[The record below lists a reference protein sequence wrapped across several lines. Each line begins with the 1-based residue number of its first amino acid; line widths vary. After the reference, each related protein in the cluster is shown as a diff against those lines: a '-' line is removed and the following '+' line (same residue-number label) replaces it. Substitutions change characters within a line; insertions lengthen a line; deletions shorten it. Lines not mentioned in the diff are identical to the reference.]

1 MARRSGKAGNR
12 RDRQRKAQR
21 RTLQRPVAPAQPI
34 GGVVSE
40 AVEAVAE
47 RRSESAPAPA
57 APSAARAGR
66 ADPRFLVSGPSRLSE
81 RAATEYHYVRSDLRN
96 IAVLVVVMAVLLGV
110 AVVGRS
116 VLGIGPA

>member
-1 MARRSGKAGNR
+1 MARRGGKAANR

-21 RTLQRPVAPAQPI
+21 RTLQRPTAQTGPI
-34 GGVVSE
+34 TGVVSD

-47 RRSESAPAPA
+47 RRSESAAPSPATPAP
-57 APSAARAGR
+57 RAGR

-96 IAVLVVVMAVLLGV
+96 IGVLVLVMAVLLAA
-110 AVVGRS
+110 AVVGFS
-116 VLGIGPA
+116 VLGIGPS

>member
-21 RTLQRPVAPAQPI
+21 RTLQRPVGPAQPI
-34 GGVVSE
+34 GGVVSD

-47 RRSESAPAPA
+47 RRTESSPAPVVSAP
-57 APSAARAGR
+57 RAGR

-110 AVVGRS
+110 AVIARGA
-116 VLGIGPA
+116 LGIGPN